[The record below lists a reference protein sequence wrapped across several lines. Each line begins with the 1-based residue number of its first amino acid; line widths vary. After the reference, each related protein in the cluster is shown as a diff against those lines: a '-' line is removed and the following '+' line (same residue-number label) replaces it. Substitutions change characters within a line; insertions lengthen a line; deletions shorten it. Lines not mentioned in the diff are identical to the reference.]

1 MNAAPQP
8 PPVTATSGSRE
19 FWLRPAQKL
28 PTPPEQRPVRGRGHL
43 LIGDTDVFEVITI
56 SFAFV
61 FGLAVRQIGL
71 PPLVGFLAAG
81 FAINVGNDA
90 LEVPVYTGET
100 LEHVAHLGVLILL
113 FTVGLKL
120 KIGQIAQPHV
130 VGGSLAHFAISTAVF
145 APAMRLI
152 MGVDWETALLL
163 GIALSF
169 SSTVL
174 AAKLLE
180 NKRELG
186 VFHGRS
192 AIGVLIVQDVI
203 ALVVLA
209 VWSGK
214 TPNIWA
220 LLLFGLP
227 LLRPVLHRLLDIA
240 GHDELL
246 VLMGMLVSLVVGG
259 MGFESMGLS
268 SEIGALT
275 VGVLLSTHP
284 RAQELSDS
292 LWSLKEIFL
301 VGFFLQIGLTG
312 LPGWGAVAFA
322 AAVGAVLAL
331 KGVLFFGLFA
341 MFGLR
346 SRSSFLAALTLTAY
360 SEFGL
365 IVAAG
370 VLPEYLV
377 HLALAVSVSF
387 VISAPLNRFAHPLYD
402 RYEARLA
409 RFERDTVHPDEQPKE
424 LGDAQ
429 VLVFGMGR
437 TGTAAYAQLE
447 LLGYRVV
454 GLDADTYKAAAHAEA
469 GRNVEF
475 ADAEDVGFWRSCNLD
490 RVEAAVLAMD
500 DVEAKLIAARNLRR
514 AGFIGPIVSQALHED
529 HQALLIEAGADIT
542 YLTMTQAGIGL
553 SQEAADALAAAE
565 PTEDTAVAP
574 GTPELKKRRRRLATP
589 AS

>member
-1 MNAAPQP
+1 
-8 PPVTATSGSRE
+8 
-19 FWLRPAQKL
+19 
-28 PTPPEQRPVRGRGHL
+28 
-43 LIGDTDVFEVITI
+43 VFEVITI
-56 SFAFV
+56 SFAFF

-81 FAINVGNDA
+81 FAINIGKDVLD
-90 LEVPVYTGET
+90 VPTYTGET
-100 LEHVAHLGVLILL
+100 LEHVAHLGVLMLL

-120 KIGQIAQPHV
+120 KIGQVAQPHV
-130 VGGSLAHFAISTAVF
+130 VGGALVHFAISTALFTPVMKL
-145 APAMRLI
+145 A

-192 AIGVLIVQDVI
+192 AIGVLIVQDVV
-203 ALVVLA
+203 ALIVLA

-227 LLRPVLHRLLDIA
+227 LLRPILHRLLDIA

-246 VLMGMLVSLVVGG
+246 VLMGMLLSLVIGG
-259 MGFESMGLS
+259 MGFEAMGLS

-275 VGVLLSTHP
+275 IGVLLSTHP
-284 RAQELSDS
+284 RAKELSDS

-322 AAVGAVLAL
+322 AAVGVALAL
-331 KGVLFFGLFA
+331 KGVLFFALFSA
-341 MFGLR
+341 FGLR
-346 SRSSFLAALTLTAY
+346 SRSSFLAALSLTAY

-377 HLALAVSVSF
+377 HLAIAVSVSF

-409 RFERDTVHPDEQPKE
+409 RFERDTVHPDEQPKA

-429 VLVFGMGR
+429 VIVFGMGR

-447 LLGYRVV
+447 ELGYRVI
-454 GLDADTYKAAAHAEA
+454 GLDADTYKAAAHREA

-475 ADAEDVGFWRSCNLD
+475 ADAEDANFWRTCGFD
-490 RVEAAVLAMD
+490 RIEAAVLAMD

-514 AGFIGPIVSQALHED
+514 AGFAGPIVSHALHED
-529 HQALLIEAGADIT
+529 HQALLIEAGADTT

-553 SQEAADALAAAE
+553 AQEAADALAPDE
-565 PTEDTAVAP
+565 PAP
-574 GTPELKKRRRRLATP
+574 SPAPSPAGP
-589 AS
+589 ASKGNPRWALTADRMN